1 MAANTRADA
10 QAVQHFRVLIIGSG
24 FSGIGLAIKLKEQGE
39 HSFIVLEREGDL
51 GGSWRDNTYPGVQ
64 CDIQSHLYSYSFMP
78 NPRWSRVYAPG
89 PEIWAYMKDCAAK
102 GGVEEHLSFNNEVIS
117 ADWNEERGLWEVE
130 ASGGRYE
137 AEIVVAASGHLSD
150 PKFPEIDGIESFEG
164 EIFHS
169 SRWDHEA
176 TFEGKRVGVI
186 GTGASALQII
196 PEMAKVAGHLTVFQ
210 RSAPYVTPREDRE
223 YTEAEKRMFERLP
236 DTAKDLRRDLFWGNE
251 ARFPQRRGIEAF
263 ITKIKNVALGHLE
276 NQVPDPDLRAK
287 LTPDYEIGCKRIL
300 ISNAY
305 YPTFL
310 RDNVALETTG
320 IDRVEGRSVL
330 LKDGTS
336 HELDVLI
343 VATGF
348 EASDLPIAHR
358 LRGANGDLL
367 SEHWAG
373 GGQAYACA
381 TVSGFPNLFV
391 MNGPNSG
398 LGAGSVVFIIE
409 TQIDYIVGA
418 LEEMDRRGAGR
429 IEVTL
434 EAENEFADMIDEKAQ
449 GTVWLDGGC
458 KSWYVD
464 QRNGRLTTIW
474 PDFMTH
480 FKQTNGVFVPDAYE
494 FQEKRV
500 LSGTSA
506 G

>member
-1 MAANTRADA
+1 MSVHERTSTDDVKHVRA
-10 QAVQHFRVLIIGSG
+10 LIIGSG
-24 FSGIGLAIKLKEQGE
+24 FSGIGLAIKLKERGE
-39 HSFIVLEREGDL
+39 DSFIVLEREGDL

-89 PEIWAYMKDCAAK
+89 PEIWAYMKECAVR
-102 GGVEEHLSFNNEVIS
+102 GGVQDHLSFNNEVIS
-117 ADWNEERGLWEVE
+117 AEWNESRGVWEVE
-130 ASGGRYE
+130 ATAGRYE
-137 AEIVVAASGHLSD
+137 ADVVVAASGHLSD
-150 PKFPEIDGIESFEG
+150 PKFPEIQGIESFEG

-176 TFEGKRVGVI
+176 VFEGKRVGVI

-196 PEMAKVAGHLTVFQ
+196 PEVAKLAGHLTVFQ

-223 YTEAEKRMFERLP
+223 YTEAEKRMFERMP
-236 DTAKDLRRDLFWGNE
+236 ETAKDLRRDLFWGNE

-263 ITKIKNVALGHLE
+263 IEKIKNVALGHLE
-276 NQVPDPDLRAK
+276 KQVSDPALRAK

-310 RDNVALETTG
+310 RDNVSLETDG
-320 IDRVEGRSVL
+320 IDFIQGNRVH
-330 LKDGTS
+330 LKTGES

-348 EASDLPIAHR
+348 EASDLPIAYR
-358 LRGANGDLL
+358 LRGANGSLL
-367 SEHWAG
+367 SDHWAG
-373 GGQAYACA
+373 GGQAFACA
-381 TVSGFPNLFV
+381 TVNGFPNLFV

-409 TQIDYIVGA
+409 TQIDYILGA
-418 LEEMDRRGAGR
+418 LEEMDRRSAHR
-429 IEVTL
+429 IEVSL
-434 EAENEFADMIDEKAQ
+434 EAENAFAEMIDQKAQ

-494 FQEKRV
+494 FEEKRE
-500 LSGTSA
+500 LTSVSSD
-506 G
+506 